1 MGSMQGSRIPDRA
14 RNRNVSRRNALRT
27 LRRRDTVGLLLLG
40 KCESGKTSLVK
51 RWVNGTFNGEYEATI
66 EDFYTK
72 TYRHMGQC
80 VNVGII
86 DLSGSWDFPAM
97 MDLYLSRVDSVML
110 VYDTGNLSSISNLT
124 HLYNRLL
131 KVRGENNEVLVSIVG
146 TKVDVTDDRL
156 IEENSVALNEFLKTM
171 NNSWKQITTSAK
183 LNLNINEAFE
193 NALNEVVAYMMP
205 NEDTIKR
212 LDKLMKKSEKKEGCL
227 NCCPVQ

>member
-1 MGSMQGSRIPDRA
+1 
-14 RNRNVSRRNALRT
+14 
-27 LRRRDTVGLLLLG
+27 
-40 KCESGKTSLVK
+40 
-51 RWVNGTFNGEYEATI
+51 
-66 EDFYTK
+66 
-72 TYRHMGQC
+72 MGQC

-97 MDLYLSRVDSVML
+97 IDLYLSRVDSVML
-110 VYDTGNLSSISNLT
+110 VYDTGNLSSISNLS

-146 TKVDVTDDRL
+146 TKVDSTDDRL
-156 IEENSVALNEFLKTM
+156 IEENNVALNEFLKTM

-193 NALNEVVAYMMP
+193 NALNEVVAYMIP